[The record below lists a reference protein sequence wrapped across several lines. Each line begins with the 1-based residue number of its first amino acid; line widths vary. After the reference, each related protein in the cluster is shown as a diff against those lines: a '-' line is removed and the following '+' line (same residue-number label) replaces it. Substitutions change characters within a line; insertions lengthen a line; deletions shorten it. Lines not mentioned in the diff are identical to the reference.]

1 MNQEPAPQSLDLDKQ
16 KGLSVRWHDGEE
28 SFYPIQYLRRMSPS
42 ADMRQL
48 REEMQTNPLVI
59 LPDSGSS
66 GPLTATNA
74 ELVGRYALRV
84 TFSDGH
90 RTGIFSWDYLRS
102 IDPQTQD
109 KPGDTAR
116 S

>member
-1 MNQEPAPQSLDLDKQ
+1 MNQEPAPHSLDLDKQ
-16 KGLSVRWHDGEE
+16 KGLSVCWHDGTE

-90 RTGIFSWDYLRS
+90 RTGIFSWDY
-102 IDPQTQD
+102 
-109 KPGDTAR
+109 
-116 S
+116 

>member
-1 MNQEPAPQSLDLDKQ
+1 MNQEPAPRSLDLDKQ
-16 KGLSVRWHDGEE
+16 KGLSVCWQDGAE
-28 SFYPIQYLRRMSPS
+28 SFYPIEYLRRMSPS

-48 REEMQTNPLVI
+48 REEMQTNPLVV

-66 GPLTATNA
+66 GPITAVNA

-90 RTGIFSWDYLRS
+90 RTGIYSWDYLRS
-102 IDPQTQD
+102 IDPDASPQD
-109 KPGDTAR
+109 GEADP